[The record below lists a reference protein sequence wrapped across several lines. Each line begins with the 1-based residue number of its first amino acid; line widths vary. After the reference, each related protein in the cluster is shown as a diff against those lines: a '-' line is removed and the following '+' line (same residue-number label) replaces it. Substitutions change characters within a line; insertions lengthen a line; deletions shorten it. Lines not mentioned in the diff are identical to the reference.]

1 MSARARNVF
10 VAALGLLAIWAA
22 LSLLVNLPPFAS
34 ALFGLFH
41 LALALEVGV
50 ALGLFALVRAAR
62 GTTPRALV
70 HLVAFALTLMIFLRV
85 ADLVARTIVDRPL
98 NLYLDVALLPAV
110 WDVARTLAG
119 PALAVSA
126 FAGLAIGLVLVHVGL
141 ARLFRWLGP
150 RFDDRAHRSALA
162 VLLGL
167 ALVVFVGQR
176 TLLAEISG
184 WRPVGASASLVVAQ
198 QAERTRDVFARRAAF
213 RAAIGTDVAD
223 TIPDDALLAAL
234 DGRDVL
240 VVFVESY
247 GVTALDEPS
256 YAEIVAPSLEALG
269 RAAAQAGFS
278 AATGRM
284 VAASVGGQSW
294 LNHASLMSG
303 RFIDDQTLYALY
315 LSEQPRTLVH
325 DFARAGY
332 RTVQSKPAITL
343 PWPEGLQLGFDET
356 HVVADMGYEGPD
368 FYWGIVPDQFAL
380 DHLARMEI
388 ERSPRPPLFAMIA
401 LISSHAPWLPVP
413 EVVPWEALGDGS
425 VFETWTRDAPLARD
439 VWRHPPL
446 VRDFYRRSVAHSLDA
461 VAVFLRDR
469 VDPST
474 LVIVLGDHQP
484 ATLITGPD
492 ASRAVPVHVFSGDP
506 DLLAPFAALGFAPGV
521 ALPPA
526 PAAGDSA
533 IPRMDAFRPFL
544 LETFS
549 PRPTAS
555 RDRSR
560 AEADASRIPATPRG
574 AIARARREAGSQS
587 AASEVTGAH
596 VWDLEGA
603 GARVTGIRPADPRG
617 TRSPL

>member
-1 MSARARNVF
+1 MSARASTAF
-10 VAALGLLAIWAA
+10 LAALGLLAVWAA

-34 ALFGLFH
+34 ALFGVFH
-41 LALALEVGV
+41 LALALEVGI
-50 ALGLFALVRAAR
+50 AFGLIAIVRATR
-62 GTTPRALV
+62 GTTPRTLV
-70 HLVAFALTLMIFLRV
+70 HVVALALTLMIFLRV

-119 PALAVSA
+119 PALAFSA
-126 FAGLAIGLVLVHVGL
+126 FVGLGIGLVLVHFGL

-150 RFDDRAHRSALA
+150 RFDDRAHRGALA
-162 VLLGL
+162 VLFGL

-176 TLLAEISG
+176 TLLAEVPG

-213 RAAIGTDVAD
+213 REAIRTDVAD
-223 TIPDDALLAAL
+223 VIRDDALLVAL
-234 DGRDVL
+234 EGRDVL

-247 GVTALDEPS
+247 GVSALDEPYYS
-256 YAEIVAPSLEALG
+256 EIVEPSLEALG
-269 RAAAQAGFS
+269 RAAAQAGF
-278 AATGRM
+278 AATTGRM

-294 LNHASLMSG
+294 LNHATLMSG

-343 PWPEGLQLGFDET
+343 PWPEGLQLGFEET
-356 HVVADMGYEGPD
+356 YVVADMGYEGPN

-380 DHLARMEI
+380 DHFARMEL

-425 VFETWTRDAPLARD
+425 IFETWTRDAPLARD
-439 VWRHPPL
+439 VWRDPAL
-446 VRDFYRRSVAHSLDA
+446 VRDYFRRSVAHSLDA

-506 DLLAPFAALGFAPGV
+506 DLLEPFAALGFAPGV

-526 PAAGDSA
+526 PEAGDSA
-533 IPRMDAFRPFL
+533 IARMDAFRPFL
-544 LETFS
+544 VETFS
-549 PRPTAS
+549 PRQTALLY
-555 RDRSR
+555 R
-560 AEADASRIPATPRG
+560 AFARVAAILGPSIRGSTISESSIHAPATLGPVVG
-574 AIARARREAGSQS
+574 GQVLTSIP
-587 AASEVTGAH
+587 H
-596 VWDLEGA
+596 
-603 GARVTGIRPADPRG
+603 PAE
-617 TRSPL
+617 